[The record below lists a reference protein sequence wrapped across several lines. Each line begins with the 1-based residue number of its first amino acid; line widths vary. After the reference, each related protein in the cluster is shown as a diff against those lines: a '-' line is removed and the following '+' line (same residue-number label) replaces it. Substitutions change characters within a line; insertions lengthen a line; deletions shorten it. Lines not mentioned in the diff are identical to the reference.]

1 MSIGPHMELVTEL
14 LPLIRR
20 DFPLVDPTLLNPY
33 NVNPLLDGE
42 WLEMNATAYAL
53 ERKASGET
61 TKISWPVFAERGRY
75 DTQAIGKVPVLFA
88 GMFEFDIDFYGA
100 GADSLGAKLA
110 VGVVAVG
117 GQNKRGLV
125 LAAGTGT
132 HTIVGEV
139 TRVMTGKIRVF
150 HSGYQYLTLA

>member
-20 DFPLVDPTLLNPY
+20 DFPLVDPTILNPY
-33 NVNPLLDGE
+33 NVNPLIDGE
-42 WLEMNATAYAL
+42 WLELDGTAYAL
-53 ERKASGET
+53 KRGTGESG
-61 TKISWPVFAERGRY
+61 KISWPVFAERGRY

-100 GADSLGAKLA
+100 GADAVGAKLA
-110 VGVVAVG
+110 VGDVSFG
-117 GQNKRGLV
+117 GAKKGLI

-132 HTIVGEV
+132 HTIVGVV